1 MRTRII
7 GIVLAV
13 VLALGGAVVLT
24 AYVNGADSRALA
36 GTRTVHVYIVKS
48 QIPADTPA
56 SALQPYLQ
64 AKDIPAVAAVQGRV
78 LSLASLD
85 GLSSNSAIEPGEQLL
100 LARFS
105 KPKQVTGDAAL
116 PAGTQ
121 AVTVKLPLE
130 QAVGG
135 ALRAGD
141 HVSVVI
147 AGDQKAQQKLHN
159 VQVLGVQQGDTTG
172 VKNGNAAT
180 APVNVEMVT
189 LALKG
194 DAVTALVWGQKFGAV
209 WLSKETSAAPA
220 PSGPTVSGVSSRTDS
235 TGVNP

>member
-13 VLALGGAVVLT
+13 VLALAGAVVLT

-36 GTRTVHVYIVKS
+36 GTRTVHVYVVKA
-48 QIPADTPA
+48 QIPANTPA
-56 SALQPYLQ
+56 SALQPYLE

-78 LSLASLD
+78 LSLSSLE
-85 GLSSNSAIEPGEQLL
+85 GLSTNSPIEPGEQLL
-100 LARFS
+100 QARFS
-105 KPKQVTGDAAL
+105 KPKQVTGEAAL

-135 ALRAGD
+135 ALQAGD

-159 VQVLGVQQGDTTG
+159 VQVLSVQPGDTTAARA
-172 VKNGNAAT
+172 VNGAA
-180 APVNVEMVT
+180 APVNVEMIT

-194 DAVTALVWGQKFGAV
+194 DAVTALVWGQRFGAV

-220 PSGPTVSGVSSRTDS
+220 QSGPTVSGVAFGAA
-235 TGVNP
+235 GVTP

>member
-1 MRTRII
+1 
-7 GIVLAV
+7 
-13 VLALGGAVVLT
+13 
-24 AYVNGADSRALA
+24 VNGADSRALA
-36 GTRTVHVYIVKS
+36 GTRTVHVYIVKA
-48 QIPADTPA
+48 QIPSDTPA

-78 LSLASLD
+78 LSLSSLE
-85 GLSSNSAIEPGEQLL
+85 GLATNSAIEPGEQLL
-100 LARFS
+100 QARFS
-105 KPKQVTGDAAL
+105 KPKQSTADAAL

-135 ALRAGD
+135 SLLAGD

-147 AGDQKAQQKLHN
+147 AGEQKAQQKLHN
-159 VQVLGVQQGDTTG
+159 VQVLSVQPGDTTVPKTAG
-172 VKNGNAAT
+172 GTT

-194 DAVTALVWGQKFGAV
+194 DAVTALVWGQKFGAI
-209 WLSKETSAAPA
+209 WLSKETSATPTQ
-220 PSGPTVSGVSSRTDS
+220 SGPTVSGVSTSGDS
-235 TGVNP
+235 AKVNP